1 MVSEDRKWN
10 AMNPELSKTLKK
22 LKVWKNFV
30 VRKIKFHK
38 KELLDQILQTQNQLY
53 LRAHQWI
60 AEHAPVVTT
69 NYDKTPA
76 WFKKGTFYLPWFC
89 AFIIILNYFNVFD
102 RNPPIKSVQDPNVVV
117 VNEDLRK
124 MIADGKV
131 QDAPFIEELR
141 ASGRIDFN
149 ELYLS
154 RIGANVTGR
163 VSEILA
169 VPGQMVKQGDVLAKI
184 TSTELTQSQLA
195 YLKAK
200 SASQLAD
207 QAANRA
213 KILYKE
219 DVIALA
225 ELQKR
230 EAEASSAK
238 AEFRAANDQLKVQ
251 GMDQAS
257 IDRLAKSGLIE
268 SINNVIATIP
278 GEIVERKINKGQVV
292 QPADALFT
300 VADLS
305 TLWAISEVPESNS
318 YLIHKGQKA
327 SVIIPALRNQEV
339 EGVVAHVDSIVNPQT
354 RTVVVRME
362 LSNKDGLIKPGM
374 LATMLIESQPVE
386 RLVVP
391 LAAIVREDNHDHVFI
406 RLDDDLYRM
415 VPVKLGPEGKGFR
428 PVISGLKE
436 GQEIAI
442 EGAYH
447 LNTERKR
454 QLSGG

>member
-1 MVSEDRKWN
+1 MKQEIITVISKAKQWIRTGIEQVTFYSKDWLSQLATYQTQLYSSAHDWLASKVPSATQRYDRSPQW
-10 AMNPELSKTLKK
+10 LKK
-22 LKVWKNFV
+22 SF
-30 VRKIKFHK
+30 
-38 KELLDQILQTQNQLY
+38 
-53 LRAHQWI
+53 
-60 AEHAPVVTT
+60 
-69 NYDKTPA
+69 
-76 WFKKGTFYLPWFC
+76 FYLPWLLVFLTV
-89 AFIIILNYFNVFD
+89 LNYFNVFD
-102 RNPPIKSVQDPNVVV
+102 RSPAIKSVQDPNVVV

-124 MIADGKV
+124 MIADGKAQV
-131 QDAPFIEELR
+131 APFVEELR

-149 ELYLS
+149 ELNLS

-169 VPGQMVKQGDVLAKI
+169 VPGQVVKQGDILAKI

-213 KILYKE
+213 RILFKE

-230 EAEASSAK
+230 EAEANSAK
-238 AEFRAANDQLKVQ
+238 AEYRAANDQLRVQ
-251 GMDQAS
+251 GMNQVN

-318 YLIHKGQKA
+318 YLIRKGQKA
-327 SVIIPALRNQEV
+327 AVIIPALRNQEI
-339 EGVVAHVDSIVNPQT
+339 EGTVAHVDSIVNPQT

-362 LSNKDGLIKPGM
+362 LANKEGQIKPGM
-374 LATMLIESQPVE
+374 LATMLIESQPIDK
-386 RLVVP
+386 LVVP
-391 LAAIVREDNHDHVFI
+391 VAAVIREDNHDHVFVRI
-406 RLDDDLYRM
+406 DDDLYRM
-415 VPVKLGPEGKGFR
+415 VPVKLGPEGRGFR

-436 GQEIAI
+436 GQEIVTD
-442 EGAYH
+442 GAYH

>member
-1 MVSEDRKWN
+1 
-10 AMNPELSKTLKK
+10 MNQELAKVIKK
-22 LKVWKNFV
+22 LRVWKTFLL
-30 VRKIKFHK
+30 RKIKFHA
-38 KELLDQILQTQNQLY
+38 KEWVGQVLATQNQLY
-53 LRAHQWI
+53 EQVYQWVSQ
-60 AEHAPVVTT
+60 HAPAISGR
-69 NYDKTPA
+69 YDKTTP
-76 WFKKGTFYLPWFC
+76 WFKKSLFYLPWLC
-89 AFIIILNYFNVFD
+89 AFVIVLNYFNVFD
-102 RNPPIKSVQDPNVVV
+102 RSPAVKSVQDPNVVI
-117 VNEDLRK
+117 VNEDLHK
-124 MIADGKV
+124 MIADGKAQV
-131 QDAPFIEELR
+131 SPFIEELR

-149 ELYLS
+149 ELFLS

-169 VPGQMVKQGDVLAKI
+169 VPGQVVKQGDILAKI
-184 TSTELTQSQLA
+184 TSTELTQSQLS

-200 SASQLAD
+200 TASQLAD

-230 EAEASSAK
+230 EAEASSSK

-257 IDRLAKSGLIE
+257 IDKLAKSGVIE
-268 SINNVIATIP
+268 SINNVVATIP

-292 QPADALFT
+292 QPSDALFT

-318 YLIHKGQKA
+318 YLIRKGQKA
-327 SVIIPALRNQEV
+327 SLVIPALRNQEI

-362 LSNKDGLIKPGM
+362 LPNKEGQIKPGM
-374 LATMLIESQPVE
+374 LATMLIESQPIDK
-386 RLVVP
+386 LVVP
-391 LAAIVREDNHDHVFI
+391 VGAVVREDNHDHVFI
-406 RLDDDLYRM
+406 RLDDDTYRM
-415 VPVKLGPEGKGFR
+415 VPVKLGPEGKGYR

-436 GQEIAI
+436 GQEIAT

>member
-1 MVSEDRKWN
+1 MKQEIITMFSKAKQWISTG
-10 AMNPELSKTLKK
+10 MNQVLVYSKDWL
-22 LKVWKNFV
+22 N
-30 VRKIKFHK
+30 
-38 KELLDQILQTQNQLY
+38 QITSYQTQLY
-53 LRAHQWI
+53 TTAHQWL
-60 AEHAPVVTT
+60 ADKLPAATQR
-69 NYDKTPA
+69 YDRSPQ
-76 WFKKGTFYLPWFC
+76 WLRRSFFYLPWLL
-89 AFIIILNYFNVFD
+89 AFLIVLNYFNVFD
-102 RNPPIKSVQDPNVVV
+102 RSPAIKSVQDPNVVV

-124 MIADGKV
+124 MVTDGKV
-131 QDAPFIEELR
+131 QIAPFVEELR

-149 ELYLS
+149 ELNLS

-169 VPGQMVKQGDVLAKI
+169 VPGQIVKQGDVLAKI

-195 YLKAK
+195 FLKAK

-207 QAANRA
+207 QAADRA
-213 KILYKE
+213 RILFKE

-230 EAEASSAK
+230 EAESSSAK
-238 AEFRAANDQLKVQ
+238 AEYRAANDQLRVQ
-251 GMDQAS
+251 GMNQVN

-318 YLIHKGQKA
+318 YLIRKGQKA
-327 SVIIPALRNQEV
+327 SLIIPALRNQEI
-339 EGVVAHVDSIVNPQT
+339 EGTVAHVDSIVNPQT

-362 LSNKDGLIKPGM
+362 LPNKEGQIKPGM
-374 LATMLIESQPVE
+374 LATMLIESQPIDK
-386 RLVVP
+386 LVVP
-391 LAAIVREDNHDHVFI
+391 VASVIREDNHDHVYI
-406 RLDDDLYRM
+406 RVDDDMYRM
-415 VPVKLGPEGKGFR
+415 VPVKLGPEGRGFR

-436 GQEIAI
+436 GQEIVI
-442 EGAYH
+442 DGAYH

>member
-1 MVSEDRKWN
+1 
-10 AMNPELSKTLKK
+10 MNPEFSKFLRKV
-22 LKVWKNFV
+22 KVWKTFL

-38 KELLDQILQTQNQLY
+38 KELVDQVLKTQTHLY
-53 LRAHQWI
+53 GQVHQWI
-60 AEHAPVVTT
+60 AGHAPVVTSS
-69 NYDKTPA
+69 YDKTPP
-76 WFKKGTFYLPWFC
+76 WFKTGIFYLPWFC
-89 AFIIILNYFNVFD
+89 AFVIILNYFNVFD
-102 RNPPIKSVQDPNVVV
+102 RSPTIKSVQDPNVVV
-117 VNEDLRK
+117 VNADLHK
-124 MIADGKV
+124 MIADGKAQV
-131 QDAPFIEELR
+131 SPFVEELR

-149 ELYLS
+149 ELFLS

-163 VSEILA
+163 VSDILA

-225 ELQKR
+225 ELQRR

-238 AEFRAANDQLKVQ
+238 AEFRAANDQLRVQ

-257 IDRLAKSGLIE
+257 IDRLAKSGVIE

-318 YLIHKGQKA
+318 YLMHKGQKA
-327 SVIIPALRNQEV
+327 SLIIPALRNQEI

-362 LSNKDGLIKPGM
+362 LPNKDGEIKPGM
-374 LATMLIESQPVE
+374 LATMLIESQPVDK
-386 RLVVP
+386 LVVP
-391 LAAIVREDNHDHVFI
+391 LGAVVREDNHDHVFI
-406 RLDDDLYRM
+406 RLDDDTYRM

-436 GQEIAI
+436 GQEIAT

>member
-1 MVSEDRKWN
+1 MDRANREWK
-10 AMNPELSKTLKK
+10 AMKDE
-22 LKVWKNFV
+22 LKVLVKKCQGWYSHYLALAKV
-30 VRKIKFHK
+30 YAKQGIDPIIK
-38 KELLDQILQTQNQLY
+38 TQDDLY
-53 LRAHQWI
+53 SFTHQWFT
-60 AEHAPVVTT
+60 AHLPKVATV
-69 NYDKTPA
+69 YDKSPQSVQR
-76 WFKKGTFYLPWFC
+76 GLFYFPWFC
-89 AFIIILNYFNVFD
+89 LFLIILNYFNVFD
-102 RNPPIKSVQDPNVVV
+102 KSPVIKSVQDPNIVM
-117 VNEDLRK
+117 VNDDLRNL
-124 MIADGKV
+124 ITDGDTYTGSFV
-131 QDAPFIEELR
+131 EELR

-149 ELYLS
+149 EQFLS

-169 VPGQMVKQGDVLAKI
+169 IPGQKVKQGDVLAKI

-213 KILYKE
+213 RILYKE

-238 AEFRAANDQLKVQ
+238 AEFRAANDQLRVQ
-251 GMDQAS
+251 GMDQPS
-257 IDRLAKSGLIE
+257 IDRLAKSGVIE

-300 VADLS
+300 VADLN
-305 TLWAISEVPESNS
+305 TLWAVSEIPESNS
-318 YLIHKGQKA
+318 YLIHKGQK
-327 SVIIPALRNQEV
+327 VTLIIPALRNSEV
-339 EGVVAHVDSIVNPQT
+339 TGVVAHVDSIVNPQT

-362 LSNKDGLIKPGM
+362 VPNQDGLIKPGM
-374 LATMLIESQPVE
+374 LATMMIESQPTE
-386 RLVVP
+386 KLLVPTSAV
-391 LAAIVREDNHDHVFI
+391 IREGNGDYVFVKE
-406 RLDDDLYRM
+406 DDEAYRM
-415 VPVKLGPEGKGFR
+415 MPVKLGPEGKGYR

-436 GQEIAI
+436 GQSIAVN
-442 EGAYH
+442 GAFH
-447 LNTERKR
+447 LNSERKR

>member
-1 MVSEDRKWN
+1 MKQAFAEIMR
-10 AMNPELSKTLKK
+10 K
-22 LKVWKNFV
+22 LKVWKTFLV
-30 VRKIKFHK
+30 QKVKFHSQ
-38 KELLDQILQTQNQLY
+38 EWVGQVIQTQNNWYQIAHDWIAG
-53 LRAHQWI
+53 RAPAFATRYDGSPQWI
-60 AEHAPVVTT
+60 
-69 NYDKTPA
+69 
-76 WFKKGTFYLPWFC
+76 KKGIFYLPWFC
-89 AFIIILNYFNVFD
+89 VFIIILNYFNVFD
-102 RNPPIKSVQDPNVVV
+102 RKPTIKSVQDPNVVV
-117 VNEDLRK
+117 VNQDLRK
-124 MIADGKV
+124 IITDGKV
-131 QDAPFIEELR
+131 QISPFVEELR

-149 ELYLS
+149 ELFLS

-163 VSEILA
+163 VSDILA
-169 VPGQMVKQGDVLAKI
+169 IPGQIVKQGDVLAKI

-195 YLKAK
+195 YLKAR

-225 ELQKR
+225 ELQRR
-230 EAEASSAK
+230 EAESSSAK
-238 AEFRAANDQLKVQ
+238 AEFRATNDQLRVQ

-257 IDRLAKSGLIE
+257 IDKLAKSGVIE
-268 SINNVIATIP
+268 SINNVVATIP

-318 YLIHKGQKA
+318 YLIHKGQKV
-327 SVIIPALRNQEV
+327 SLIIPALRNQDI
-339 EGVVAHVDSIVNPQT
+339 EGTVAHVDSIVNPQT

-362 LSNKDGLIKPGM
+362 LANKEGQIKPGM
-374 LATMLIESQPVE
+374 LATMLIESQPMDK
-386 RLVVP
+386 LVVP
-391 LAAIVREDNHDHVFI
+391 VGAVVREDNHDHVFV
-406 RLDDDLYRM
+406 RMDDDLYRM
-415 VPVKLGPEGKGFR
+415 VQVKLGPEGKGYR
-428 PVISGLKE
+428 PVISGLKD

>member
-1 MVSEDRKWN
+1 MKQAFAEIMR
-10 AMNPELSKTLKK
+10 K
-22 LKVWKNFV
+22 LKVWKTFLV
-30 VRKIKFHK
+30 QKVKFHSQ
-38 KELLDQILQTQNQLY
+38 EWVGQVIQTQNNWYQI
-53 LRAHQWI
+53 AHDWI
-60 AEHAPVVTT
+60 AGRAPAVATR
-69 NYDKTPA
+69 YDGSPR
-76 WFKKGTFYLPWFC
+76 WLKKGIFYLPWFC
-89 AFIIILNYFNVFD
+89 VFIIILNYFNVFD
-102 RNPPIKSVQDPNVVV
+102 RKPTIKSVQDPNVVV
-117 VNEDLRK
+117 VNQDLRK
-124 MIADGKV
+124 IITDGKV
-131 QDAPFIEELR
+131 QISPFVEELR

-149 ELYLS
+149 ELFLS

-163 VSEILA
+163 VSDILA
-169 VPGQMVKQGDVLAKI
+169 VPGQIVKQGDVLAKI

-195 YLKAK
+195 YLKAR

-225 ELQKR
+225 ELQRR
-230 EAEASSAK
+230 EAESSSAK
-238 AEFRAANDQLKVQ
+238 AEFRATNDQLRVQ

-257 IDRLAKSGLIE
+257 IDKLAKSGVIE
-268 SINNVIATIP
+268 SINNVVATIP

-318 YLIHKGQKA
+318 YLIHKGQKV
-327 SVIIPALRNQEV
+327 SLIIPALRNQDI
-339 EGVVAHVDSIVNPQT
+339 EGTVAHVDSIVNPQT

-362 LSNKDGLIKPGM
+362 LANKEGQIKPGM
-374 LATMLIESQPVE
+374 LATMLIESQPMDK
-386 RLVVP
+386 LVVP
-391 LAAIVREDNHDHVFI
+391 VGAVVREDNHDHVFV
-406 RLDDDLYRM
+406 RMDDDLYRM
-415 VPVKLGPEGKGFR
+415 VQVKLGPEGKGYR
-428 PVISGLKE
+428 PVISGLKD

>member
-1 MVSEDRKWN
+1 MKQKFTVMMDQ
-10 AMNPELSKTLKK
+10 LKAWYTQY
-22 LKVWKNFV
+22 LAIAKVY
-30 VRKIKFHK
+30 
-38 KELLDQILQTQNQLY
+38 LQE
-53 LRAHQWI
+53 WI
-60 AEHAPVVTT
+60 AVVIKTQHDLYVLT
-69 NYDKTPA
+69 HEWFSAHLPRVAQQYDKSPQWTQ
-76 WFKKGTFYLPWFC
+76 KSLFYLPWFC
-89 AFIIILNYFNVFD
+89 LFLIILNYFNVFD
-102 RNPPIKSVQDPNVVV
+102 RSPSIKSVQDPNVVI
-117 VNEDLRK
+117 VNQDLRN
-124 MIADGKV
+124 MITDGRIYTGTFV
-131 QDAPFIEELR
+131 EELR
-141 ASGRIDFN
+141 ASGRVDFN
-149 ELYLS
+149 ELFLS

-163 VSEILA
+163 VSDILA
-169 VPGQMVKQGDVLAKI
+169 IPGQRVKQGDILAKI
-184 TSTELTQSQLA
+184 TSTELTQSQLS

-213 KILYKE
+213 RILYKE

-230 EAEASSAK
+230 EAEANSAK
-238 AEFRAANDQLKVQ
+238 AEYRAANDQLRVQ
-251 GMDQAS
+251 GMDQAN

-305 TLWAISEVPESNS
+305 TLWAVSEIPESNA
-318 YLIHKGQKA
+318 YLIHKGQK
-327 SVIIPALRNQEV
+327 VTLVIPALRNASI

-362 LSNKDGLIKPGM
+362 VPNKDGLIKPGM
-374 LATMLIESQPVE
+374 LATMMIESQPTE
-386 RLVVP
+386 RLLVP
-391 LAAIVREDNHDHVFI
+391 SSAVIREDNHDHVFI
-406 RLDDDLYRM
+406 REDEDTYRM
-415 VPVKLGPEGKGFR
+415 VTVKLGPEGKGYR
-428 PVISGLKE
+428 PVISGLKD
-436 GQEIAI
+436 GQEIAVN
-442 EGAYH
+442 GAFH

>member
-1 MVSEDRKWN
+1 M
-10 AMNPELSKTLKK
+10 
-22 LKVWKNFV
+22 
-30 VRKIKFHK
+30 I
-38 KELLDQILQTQNQLY
+38 
-53 LRAHQWI
+53 
-60 AEHAPVVTT
+60 
-69 NYDKTPA
+69 
-76 WFKKGTFYLPWFC
+76 
-89 AFIIILNYFNVFD
+89 
-102 RNPPIKSVQDPNVVV
+102 
-117 VNEDLRK
+117 VNTDLRS
-124 MIADGKV
+124 MIADGPV
-131 QDAPFIEELR
+131 STGAFVEQLR

-149 ELYLS
+149 ELFLS

-169 VPGQMVKQGDVLAKI
+169 IPGQVVKQGDILAKI
-184 TSTELTQSQLA
+184 TSTELTQSQLS

-213 KILYKE
+213 KILYQA

-225 ELQKR
+225 ELQRR

-238 AEFRAANDQLKVQ
+238 AEFRATNDQLRVQ
-251 GMDQAS
+251 GMDQPS
-257 IDRLAKSGLIE
+257 IDRLAKSGVIE

-300 VADLS
+300 VADLGS
-305 TLWAISEVPESNS
+305 LWAVSEIPESNS
-318 YLIHKGQKA
+318 YLIHKGQK
-327 SVIIPALRNQEV
+327 VILIIPALRNAEI

-362 LSNKDGLIKPGM
+362 VPNKDALIKPGM
-374 LATMLIESQPVE
+374 LATMMIESQPTE
-386 RLVVP
+386 RLLVP
-391 LAAIVREDNHDHVFI
+391 SSAVIREDNHDHVFI
-406 RLDDDLYRM
+406 REDDDTYRM
-415 VPVKLGPEGKGFR
+415 VAVKLGPEGKGFR

-436 GQEIAI
+436 DQVIAVS
-442 EGAYH
+442 GAFH
-447 LNTERKR
+447 LNAERKR

>member
-1 MVSEDRKWN
+1 MKQKFTVMMDQ
-10 AMNPELSKTLKK
+10 LKAWYTQY
-22 LKVWKNFV
+22 LAIAKVY
-30 VRKIKFHK
+30 
-38 KELLDQILQTQNQLY
+38 LQE
-53 LRAHQWI
+53 WI
-60 AEHAPVVTT
+60 AVVIKTQHDLYVLT
-69 NYDKTPA
+69 HEWFSAHLPRVAQQYDKSPQWTQ
-76 WFKKGTFYLPWFC
+76 KSLFYLPWFC
-89 AFIIILNYFNVFD
+89 LFLIILNYFNVFD
-102 RNPPIKSVQDPNVVV
+102 RSPSIKSVQDPNVVI
-117 VNEDLRK
+117 VNQDLRN
-124 MIADGKV
+124 MITDGRIYTGTFV
-131 QDAPFIEELR
+131 EELR
-141 ASGRIDFN
+141 ASGRVDFN
-149 ELYLS
+149 ELFLS

-163 VSEILA
+163 VSDILA
-169 VPGQMVKQGDVLAKI
+169 IPGQRVKQGDILAKI
-184 TSTELTQSQLA
+184 TSTELTQSQLS

-213 KILYKE
+213 RILYKE

-225 ELQKR
+225 ELQRR

-238 AEFRAANDQLKVQ
+238 AEFRATNDQLRVQ
-251 GMDQAS
+251 GMDQPS
-257 IDRLAKSGLIE
+257 IDRLAKSGVIE

-305 TLWAISEVPESNS
+305 TLWAVSEIPESNA
-318 YLIHKGQKA
+318 YLIHKGQK
-327 SVIIPALRNQEV
+327 VTLVIPALRNASI

-362 LSNKDGLIKPGM
+362 VPNKDGLIKPGM
-374 LATMLIESQPVE
+374 LATMMIESQPTE
-386 RLVVP
+386 RLLVP
-391 LAAIVREDNHDHVFI
+391 SSAVIREDNHDHVFI
-406 RLDDDLYRM
+406 REDEDTYRM
-415 VPVKLGPEGKGFR
+415 VTVKLGPEGKGYR
-428 PVISGLKE
+428 PVISGLKD

-442 EGAYH
+442 NGAFH

>member
-1 MVSEDRKWN
+1 MKQEIIT
-10 AMNPELSKTLKK
+10 MFSKAKQWIGTGINQALTYSKDW
-22 LKVWKNFV
+22 LNQVATY
-30 VRKIKFHK
+30 
-38 KELLDQILQTQNQLY
+38 QTQLY
-53 LRAHQWI
+53 ATAHQWL
-60 AEHAPVVTT
+60 ASKLPAATQR
-69 NYDKTPA
+69 YDRSPQWLKRS
-76 WFKKGTFYLPWFC
+76 FFYLPWLL
-89 AFIIILNYFNVFD
+89 AFLIVLNYFNVFD
-102 RNPPIKSVQDPNVVV
+102 RSPAIKSVQDPNVVV

-124 MIADGKV
+124 MVTDGKA
-131 QDAPFIEELR
+131 QIAPFVEELR

-149 ELYLS
+149 ELNLS

-169 VPGQMVKQGDVLAKI
+169 VPGQIVKQGDVLAKI

-195 YLKAK
+195 FLKAK

-207 QAANRA
+207 QAADRA
-213 KILYKE
+213 RILFKE

-230 EAEASSAK
+230 EAESSSAK
-238 AEFRAANDQLKVQ
+238 AEYRAANDQLRVQ
-251 GMDQAS
+251 GMNQAN

-318 YLIHKGQKA
+318 YLIRKGQKA
-327 SVIIPALRNQEV
+327 SLIIPALRNQEI
-339 EGVVAHVDSIVNPQT
+339 EGTVAHVDSIVNPQT

-362 LSNKDGLIKPGM
+362 LPNKEGQIKPGM
-374 LATMLIESQPVE
+374 LATMLIESQPIDK
-386 RLVVP
+386 LVVP
-391 LAAIVREDNHDHVFI
+391 VAAVIREDNHDHVYV
-406 RLDDDLYRM
+406 RVDDDLYRM
-415 VPVKLGPEGKGFR
+415 VPVKLGPEGRGFR

-436 GQEIAI
+436 GQEIVI
-442 EGAYH
+442 DGAYH

>member
-1 MVSEDRKWN
+1 MKQKIASFLRKL
-10 AMNPELSKTLKK
+10 M
-22 LKVWKNFV
+22 VWKIYIF
-30 VRKIKFHK
+30 RKVKLHFKQWLSQIHQGQ
-38 KELLDQILQTQNQLY
+38 DQCYQMVYNWMDSHLPAVASRYN
-53 LRAHQWI
+53 
-60 AEHAPVVTT
+60 TT
-69 NYDKTPA
+69 PQ
-76 WFKKGTFYLPWFC
+76 WFKRGLFYLPWFC
-89 AFIIILNYFNVFD
+89 AFIITLNYFNVFD
-102 RNPPIKSVQDPNVVV
+102 RSPTIKSVQDPNVVV

-124 MIADGKV
+124 MLVDGKV
-131 QDAPFIEELR
+131 QIAPFIEELR

-169 VPGQMVKQGDVLAKI
+169 VPGQIVKQGDVLAKI

-230 EAEASSAK
+230 EAESSSAR
-238 AEFRAANDQLKVQ
+238 AEFRAANDQLRVQ

-257 IDRLAKSGLIE
+257 IDRLAKSGVIE
-268 SINNVIATIP
+268 SINNVTATIP

-318 YLIHKGQKA
+318 YLIKKGQKA
-327 SVIIPALRNQEV
+327 SLIIPALRNQEID
-339 EGVVAHVDSIVNPQT
+339 GTVAHVDSIVNPQT

-362 LSNKDGLIKPGM
+362 LANKDSQIKPGM
-374 LATMLIESQPVE
+374 LATMLIESQPIE
-386 RLVVP
+386 KLVVP
-391 LAAIVREDNHDHVFI
+391 IGAVVRDDNHDLVFV

-415 VPVKLGPEGKGFR
+415 VPVKLGPDGRGYR
-428 PVISGLKE
+428 PVISGLKD

>member
-1 MVSEDRKWN
+1 MKQEFMAMVGKW
-10 AMNPELSKTLKK
+10 
-22 LKVWKNFV
+22 
-30 VRKIKFHK
+30 
-38 KELLDQILQTQNQLY
+38 KELYARYREVAKVHIQEWIAIVIKTQNDWYALTHEWFS
-53 LRAHQWI
+53 AHLPRVAQRYDQSPQW
-60 AEHAPVVTT
+60 AQ
-69 NYDKTPA
+69 
-76 WFKKGTFYLPWFC
+76 KGLFYFPWFC
-89 AFIIILNYFNVFD
+89 LFLIILNYFNVFD
-102 RNPPIKSVQDPNVVV
+102 RSPTIKSVQDPNVVI
-117 VNEDLRK
+117 VNDDLRN
-124 MIADGKV
+124 MVTNGRALTDSFV
-131 QDAPFIEELR
+131 EELR
-141 ASGRIDFN
+141 ASGRVDFN
-149 ELYLS
+149 EQFLS

-169 VPGQMVKQGDVLAKI
+169 IPGQTVKQGDVLAKI
-184 TSTELTQSQLA
+184 TSTELTQSQLS

-213 KILYKE
+213 RILYKE

-230 EAEASSAK
+230 EAESSSAR
-238 AEFRAANDQLKVQ
+238 AEFRAANDQLRVQ

-257 IDRLAKSGLIE
+257 IDRLAKSGVIE

-292 QPADALFT
+292 QPSDALFT

-305 TLWAISEVPESNS
+305 SLWAVSEIPESNS
-318 YLIHKGQKA
+318 YLIHKGQK
-327 SVIIPALRNQEV
+327 VTLIIPALRNAEI

-362 LSNKDGLIKPGM
+362 VPNKDGLIKPGM
-374 LATMLIESQPVE
+374 LATMMIESQPTE
-386 RLVVP
+386 RLLVP
-391 LAAIVREDNHDHVFI
+391 ASAVIREDNHDHVFI
-406 RLDDDLYRM
+406 REDDDTYRM
-415 VPVKLGPEGKGFR
+415 IAVKLGPEGKGYR

-442 EGAYH
+442 NGAFH
-447 LNTERKR
+447 LNAERKR

>member
-1 MVSEDRKWN
+1 MKQKFTIMMDQ
-10 AMNPELSKTLKK
+10 LKALYTQYLAIAK
-22 LKVWKNFV
+22 AY
-30 VRKIKFHK
+30 
-38 KELLDQILQTQNQLY
+38 LQE
-53 LRAHQWI
+53 WI
-60 AEHAPVVTT
+60 AVVIKTQHDLYVLT
-69 NYDKTPA
+69 HEWFSAHLPRVAQQYDKSPQWTQ
-76 WFKKGTFYLPWFC
+76 KSLFYLPWFC
-89 AFIIILNYFNVFD
+89 LFLIILNYFNVFD
-102 RNPPIKSVQDPNVVV
+102 RSPSIKSVQDPNVVI
-117 VNEDLRK
+117 VNQDLRN
-124 MIADGKV
+124 MITDGRIYTGTFV
-131 QDAPFIEELR
+131 EELR
-141 ASGRIDFN
+141 ASGRVDFN
-149 ELYLS
+149 ELFLS

-163 VSEILA
+163 VSDILA
-169 VPGQMVKQGDVLAKI
+169 IPGQRVKQGDILAKI
-184 TSTELTQSQLA
+184 TSTELTQSQLS

-213 KILYKE
+213 RILYKE

-225 ELQKR
+225 ELQRR

-238 AEFRAANDQLKVQ
+238 AEFRATNDQLRVQ
-251 GMDQAS
+251 GMDQPS
-257 IDRLAKSGLIE
+257 IDRLAKSGVIE

-305 TLWAISEVPESNS
+305 TLWAVSEIPESNA
-318 YLIHKGQKA
+318 YLIHKGQK
-327 SVIIPALRNQEV
+327 VTLVIPALRNASI

-362 LSNKDGLIKPGM
+362 VPNKDGLIKPGM
-374 LATMLIESQPVE
+374 LATMMIESQPTE
-386 RLVVP
+386 RLLVP
-391 LAAIVREDNHDHVFI
+391 SSAVIREDNHDHVFI
-406 RLDDDLYRM
+406 REDEDTYRM
-415 VPVKLGPEGKGFR
+415 VTVKLGPEGKGYR
-428 PVISGLKE
+428 PVISGLKD

-442 EGAYH
+442 NGAFH

>member
-1 MVSEDRKWN
+1 MKQEVT
-10 AMNPELSKTLKK
+10 TLMSK
-22 LKVWKNFV
+22 LKAWSALGITYVKSYTKDWFS
-30 VRKIKFHK
+30 
-38 KELLDQILQTQNQLY
+38 QIVTYQNQLY
-53 LRAHQWI
+53 DLTHQWFTSRTPWV
-60 AEHAPVVTT
+60 AER
-69 NYDKTPA
+69 YDRFPP
-76 WFKKGTFYLPWFC
+76 WLRKGFFYLPWLCVFL
-89 AFIIILNYFNVFD
+89 IMLNYFNVFD
-102 RNPPIKSVQDPNVVV
+102 RNPVPKLVQDPNVVV
-117 VNEDLRK
+117 VNADLRK
-124 MIADGKV
+124 MITDGKAQV
-131 QDAPFIEELR
+131 LPFVEELR

-149 ELYLS
+149 ELNLS

-169 VPGQMVKQGDVLAKI
+169 VPGQIVKQGDILAKI

-200 SASQLAD
+200 SASELAD

-213 KILYKE
+213 RILFKE

-230 EAEASSAK
+230 EAESNSAK
-238 AEFRAANDQLKVQ
+238 AEYRAANDQLRVQ
-251 GMDQAS
+251 GMNQAS
-257 IDRLAKSGLIE
+257 IDRLAKTGVIE

-318 YLIHKGQKA
+318 YLIRKGQKA
-327 SVIIPALRNQEV
+327 FLIIPALRNQEV
-339 EGVVAHVDSIVNPQT
+339 EGTVAHVDSIVNPQT

-362 LSNKDGLIKPGM
+362 LGNKEGQIKPGM
-374 LATMLIESQPVE
+374 LATMLIESQPIE
-386 RLVVP
+386 KLVVP
-391 LAAIVREDNHDHVFI
+391 LSAIIREDNHDHVFV

-415 VPVKLGPEGKGFR
+415 VPVKLGPEGRGFK

-436 GQEIAI
+436 GQEIVI

>member
-1 MVSEDRKWN
+1 MKQEI
-10 AMNPELSKTLKK
+10 AALITK
-22 LKVWKNFV
+22 LKFWNSYIVGKVKLYAREWLGQV
-30 VRKIKFHK
+30 V
-38 KELLDQILQTQNQLY
+38 QVQNDWY
-53 LRAHQWI
+53 RIAHEWM
-60 AEHAPVVTT
+60 ATHAPAVTGR
-69 NYDKTPA
+69 YDQSPYWLKRSL
-76 WFKKGTFYLPWFC
+76 FYLPWLC
-89 AFIIILNYFNVFD
+89 AFLIVLNYFNVFD
-102 RNPPIKSVQDPNVVV
+102 RRPVIKSVQDPNVVV
-117 VNEDLRK
+117 VNQDLRK
-124 MIADGKV
+124 MMTDGKV
-131 QDAPFIEELR
+131 QVAPFIEEIR

-169 VPGQMVKQGDVLAKI
+169 VPGQLVKQGDVLAKI

-230 EAEASSAK
+230 EAESSSAR
-238 AEFRAANDQLKVQ
+238 AEFRAANDQLRVQ
-251 GMDQAS
+251 GMNQAS
-257 IDRLAKSGLIE
+257 IDRLAKTGVIE

-318 YLIHKGQKA
+318 YLIRKGQKA
-327 SVIIPALRNQEV
+327 SLIIPSLRNQEI
-339 EGVVAHVDSIVNPQT
+339 EGTVAHVDSIVNPQT

-362 LSNKDGLIKPGM
+362 LANKDSQIKPGM
-374 LATMLIESQPVE
+374 LATMLIESQSIE
-386 RLVVP
+386 KLVVP
-391 LAAIVREDNHDHVFI
+391 VGAVVREDNHDHVFI

-415 VPVKLGPEGKGFR
+415 VPVKLGPEGRGYR
-428 PVISGLKE
+428 PVISGLKD
-436 GQEIAI
+436 GQEIAT